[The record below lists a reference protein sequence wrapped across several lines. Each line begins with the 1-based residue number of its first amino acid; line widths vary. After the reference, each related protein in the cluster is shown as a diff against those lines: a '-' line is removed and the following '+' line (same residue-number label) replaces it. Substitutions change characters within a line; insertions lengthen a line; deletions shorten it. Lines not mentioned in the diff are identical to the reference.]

1 MTNMIIKIHGASG
14 AGKTTAVR
22 SLFEHA
28 MSTGILHGPKGK
40 IEAYNLVLPGVYKH
54 VYVIGSY
61 ENHCGG
67 VDTISDYRD
76 VLTLVDHYYRLDG
89 HVVFEGLLQST
100 YYGAMGEHSRQ
111 YGDNYVYAFLDTPK
125 EVCIER
131 VNARRLANDTRTKFN
146 PENTR
151 KKWDTI
157 ERLRRKLIGVH
168 NVKMLSHNQPMFPQM
183 LDLMK

>member
-1 MTNMIIKIHGASG
+1 VTNKIIKIHGASG

-61 ENHCGG
+61 ENNCGG

-76 VLTLVDHYYRLDG
+76 VLALVDHYHLLGG

-111 YGDNYVYAFLDTPK
+111 YGNDYVYAFLDTPK
-125 EVCIER
+125 EVCVER
-131 VNARRLANDTRTKFN
+131 VNARREAQGTKTKFN
-146 PENTR
+146 PDNTR

-157 ERLRRKLIGVH
+157 ERLRSKLTGVH
-168 NVKMLSHNQPMFPQM
+168 NVRTLAHDQPMFPQM
-183 LDLMK
+183 TDLMK